1 MSRRNNNDLV
11 RYQASEARPGM
22 VIGVG
27 SILTIVLLV
36 VAALTF
42 GMSAANYHGNLV
54 VMMFSIVGIV
64 ISRLVTIAEVEKTR
78 SCDFIQSL

>member
-1 MSRRNNNDLV
+1 MTRFDIKSLKLGC
-11 RYQASEARPGM
+11 GM

-54 VMMFSIVGIV
+54 VMMFFSIVGIV
-64 ISRLVTIAEVEKTR
+64 ISR
-78 SCDFIQSL
+78 SDQQCIQ

>member
-1 MSRRNNNDLV
+1 MTRFDIKSLKLGC
-11 RYQASEARPGM
+11 GM

-42 GMSAANYHGNLV
+42 GMSAANDHNKPGGDDVFLH
-54 VMMFSIVGIV
+54 
-64 ISRLVTIAEVEKTR
+64 RR
-78 SCDFIQSL
+78 HRDFQV